1 MRPFGSKS
9 EQGKALQLVQRG
21 TDKRIP
27 VELVKQP
34 TGEVLDPAELEGLHV
49 MVSSD
54 SGAGMATIPYT
65 IEDGKLV
72 VEVTA
77 DISRQLG
84 LGVYTM
90 TATGRIPDPAY
101 ADGYHDY
108 EIVAPL

>member
-49 MVSSD
+49 MVSSE
-54 SGAGMATIPYT
+54 SGMGIATIPYT
-65 IEDGKLV
+65 IEDKKLV

-77 DISRQLG
+77 DVSRHLG

-90 TATGRIPDPAY
+90 TATQGHEVR
-101 ADGYHDY
+101 
-108 EIVAPL
+108 